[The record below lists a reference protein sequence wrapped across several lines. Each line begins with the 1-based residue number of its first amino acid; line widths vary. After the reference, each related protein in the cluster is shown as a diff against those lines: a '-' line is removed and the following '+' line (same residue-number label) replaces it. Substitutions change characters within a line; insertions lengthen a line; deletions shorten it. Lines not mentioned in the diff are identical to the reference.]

1 VAVLPRRRDGAGKS
15 YFVCN
20 TMWGR
25 GSATLLD
32 YSSRLDLPAR
42 IADGW
47 RFAPWLRS
55 GALERRK
62 NLHRGHRVQRV
73 RGEEKTKRP
82 GQKRPRICD
91 EVGRGVGQG
100 YFA

>member
-1 VAVLPRRRDGAGKS
+1 MLPRCRDGAGES

-20 TMWGR
+20 TMRGC

-32 YSSRLDLPAR
+32 YSSRLNLPAR

-55 GALERRK
+55 SGVERKK
-62 NLHRGHRVQRV
+62 NLHRGHRVR
-73 RGEEKTKRP
+73 REHGEEKTK
-82 GQKRPRICD
+82 
-91 EVGRGVGQG
+91 E
-100 YFA
+100 AENL